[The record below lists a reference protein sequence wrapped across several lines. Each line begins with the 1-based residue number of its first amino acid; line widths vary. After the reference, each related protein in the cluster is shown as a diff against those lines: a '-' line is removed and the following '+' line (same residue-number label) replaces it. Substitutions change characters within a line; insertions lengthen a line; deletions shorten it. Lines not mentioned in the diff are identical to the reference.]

1 MLRRFCPA
9 IPAIIVL
16 VLFAPL
22 GASVGASSARAETF
36 NPSYLDAEEVLQE
49 CVIFIKRIL
58 NDPENE
64 AMRETL
70 RQAKAI
76 MIFPS
81 ILRLGFIFGIK
92 GGRGVMVVRRDSGT
106 ISYPAF
112 FDIGAV
118 SLGAQAGVETSSVV
132 FAIMSER
139 GVISLL
145 KERVKLGADL
155 SIAVGPLGTGTS
167 AATTARL
174 ADIYSYSDSDGIFLG
189 LSLEGAYINSEVDL
203 NQAFYG
209 KGASAALVLG
219 SRRYKNSAAE
229 DLMKLLSTL

>member
-1 MLRRFCPA
+1 MFA
-9 IPAIIVL
+9 
-16 VLFAPL
+16 LFAFAVAPP
-22 GASVGASSARAETF
+22 ARAEVF
-36 NPSYLDAEEVLQE
+36 NPSYAEAEEVMQE
-49 CVIFIKRIL
+49 CILFVKRII

-64 AMRETL
+64 AMRQTL

-81 ILRLGFIFGIK
+81 ILRFGFLVGVK
-92 GGRGVMVVRRDSGT
+92 GGQGVMVVRRDSGT
-106 ISYPAF
+106 LSYPAF

-139 GVISLL
+139 GVVSLL

-155 SIAVGPLGTGTS
+155 SIAIGPLGAGTS

-174 ADIYSYSDSDGIFLG
+174 ADVYSYADSDGMFVG
-189 LSLEGAYINSEVDL
+189 FSLEGAYIASEIDL

-209 KGASAALVLG
+209 KGASAARVLG
-219 SRRYKNSAAE
+219 SGKYKNTAA
-229 DLMKLLSTL
+229 DPLIQLLSTL